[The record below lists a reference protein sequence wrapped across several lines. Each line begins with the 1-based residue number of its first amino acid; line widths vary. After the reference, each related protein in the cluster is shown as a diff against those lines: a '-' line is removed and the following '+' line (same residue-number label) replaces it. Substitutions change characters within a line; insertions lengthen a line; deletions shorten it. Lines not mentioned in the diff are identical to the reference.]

1 MGELCHGQ
9 FRHFLGLLANT
20 CAVTKFLIEKG
31 SDQLY
36 LAAQEFTRENPE
48 LLQYIMNGPHT
59 TIIRRDEL
67 SLPPKGMDPDSS
79 THHQPQTMSTDIVAE
94 KDTSSQDHPT
104 PSRSE
109 IFAPV
114 TPMPQ
119 KSELPDSDSVPAMIA
134 ATAPEK
140 EQTTPTVTCSPQ
152 NMEGGTQVE
161 KLNSQADIQADDG
174 SDNRQESP
182 ESQKTLSL
190 PIAETNS
197 ERKPSLDSPCRTNSV
212 SDNELSTGPFPQP
225 YHGRVVFPQNTL
237 PQQQSIA
244 NYTMIPD
251 VYGPQSSM
259 VYNMPI
265 QLLAGSMQA
274 GQTLPSFTGQIPTG
288 PMVMSGHVEQSG
300 VDVRLINP
308 YHSHVAPSA
317 GLMNVNASVPST
329 FLTAAQLP
337 SMAQGSTFHTALPSV
352 SGPPA
357 QHPGGPAYVSNLTG
371 SEGLWETG
379 ATGPLGGY
387 IVPSDMC

>member
-1 MGELCHGQ
+1 MGP
-9 FRHFLGLLANT
+9 NT
-20 CAVTKFLIEKG
+20 ITAK
-31 SDQLY
+31 
-36 LAAQEFTRENPE
+36 
-48 LLQYIMNGPHT
+48 T
-59 TIIRRDEL
+59 T
-67 SLPPKGMDPDSS
+67 PG
-79 THHQPQTMSTDIVAE
+79 
-94 KDTSSQDHPT
+94 QDHPT

-109 IFAPV
+109 IETFAPV

-119 KSELPDSDSVPAMIA
+119 NSESLDSDSVPATIA

-140 EQTTPTVTCSPQ
+140 EQTTPAVTCSPQ

-161 KLNSQADIQADDG
+161 KLNSQADIQAEHG
-174 SDNRQESP
+174 YGNRQESP

-190 PIAETNS
+190 PIAETNL
-197 ERKPSLDSPCRTNSV
+197 EPKPSLDSPCRNSV
-212 SDNELSTGPFPQP
+212 SGNELSTGPFPQP
-225 YHGRVVFPQNTL
+225 YHGRVVLPQNTL

-274 GQTLPSFTGQIPTG
+274 GQTLPSFTGQMPTG
-288 PMVMSGHVEQSG
+288 PMVMSGHIEQSG
-300 VDVRLINP
+300 VDFRLVNP

-317 GLMNVNASVPST
+317 GLMNANASVPST